1 MAPRDPNDSAIK
13 AYSNKSMSERQQM
26 VLEYAPLVKRIALF
40 IKGRLPANID
50 LNDLIQNGMLGLID
64 AVNNFVDGKGAS
76 FKSYAALRIRG
87 SIIDGLRRSDWAPR
101 TVHVNAR
108 IITEARERLSQ
119 ILGRE
124 PSDYEIAKDVGVDI
138 NDLHLIMVDT
148 NQSQVMAVEDTG
160 CTEDF
165 LYELSQS
172 ENIPFHDDTLYDGI
186 IAEQFNQDLVK
197 ALKNLPDKERYV
209 IGLYYEKH
217 MNVKEISAILGV
229 SSSRICQLM
238 ANGFKHIRKD
248 LYLWGKNR
256 EGQAPSDEVMVIDG
270 FKVAEEKPK
279 KFRRSSIEDLY
290 ADDFAFAYG
299 SDNQLNVDA
308 KDEADSDKMRKID
321 RIMSE
326 GARPIPKKTAKK
338 PSLLFD
344 EDGEIDVKTEHGR
357 RIVAEREEER
367 RIEQERLAYTIAQV
381 KRKRQEALIAP
392 TARLKKRDANRP
404 FANDKPELEDTPTMI
419 ADSKRHA
426 LKQSKLARKEQL
438 DEEFDISQDDL
449 VGAVE
454 ANSSEGKDSSSASK
468 SDSESI
474 NGIALPSI
482 TVPSRSK
489 VKSKR
494 EVKISMSD
502 IALPDVGLSD
512 MPNPFAENYA
522 ADIEAQ
528 TTKAADGKKSSGDSS
543 AANADKRNRLLAPEL
558 DPSSPQYDPIK
569 AAFGQMV
576 FEKQQSENIQELI
589 DLNLLDESANKA
601 FKVNDQSSNNQ
612 DSNNQ
617 DSKDQ
622 AAVAKKP
629 NFSSIPSDIPEHL
642 LEEIDAMCDQ
652 TEPAFISDFSADLPQ
667 VEAPKR
673 DVTLSKEQA
682 QAEFNDI
689 IMRTATIVQ
698 LAKAKRQKFMA
709 QKEFAELIF
718 KTIEVVEARKHQRAN
733 EMQRKENQLIAMQKK
748 AVAKFVA
755 VSNLSEPDSASQA
768 ACAPNYQQG
777 PAQEYLNELADEAMY
792 AQALNSSSADDL
804 YSSPSYES
812 EDATNGDL
820 DLVGLK
826 KRQTTRTTRTRRS
839 STSKVSAKASSD
851 TRNDGT
857 SPKRGRP
864 RAQPIVLSLE
874 EFLAMERERSNK
886 ESQVSQD
893 SQAGSKLI

>member
-256 EGQAPSDEVMVIDG
+256 DGQAPSDEVMVIDG

-308 KDEADSDKMRKID
+308 KDDADSDKMRKID

-454 ANSSEGKDSSSASK
+454 ANSSEDKDSSSASK

-522 ADIEAQ
+522 ADIDAQ

-601 FKVNDQSSNNQ
+601 FKANDQDSNNQ

-617 DSKDQ
+617 ASKDQ

-667 VEAPKR
+667 IEAPKR

-718 KTIEVVEARKHQRAN
+718 KTIEVVEARKHQRAS

-755 VSNLSEPDSASQA
+755 VSNLTEPDSASHA

-792 AQALNSSSADDL
+792 AQTLNSSSADDL

-812 EDATNGDL
+812 DDATNGDL

-826 KRQTTRTTRTRRS
+826 KRQTNRTTRTRRS

-886 ESQVSQD
+886 DSQD
-893 SQAGSKLI
+893 SQDSSKLI

>member
-438 DEEFDISQDDL
+438 DEEFEISQDDL

-454 ANSSEGKDSSSASK
+454 SNSSEDKDSSSASK

-502 IALPDVGLSD
+502 ISLPDVGLSD

-601 FKVNDQSSNNQ
+601 FKANDQDSNNQ

-617 DSKDQ
+617 ASKDQ

-652 TEPAFISDFSADLPQ
+652 TEPAFVSDFSADLPQ

-718 KTIEVVEARKHQRAN
+718 KTIEVVEARKHQRAS

-755 VSNLSEPDSASQA
+755 VSNLTEPDSASHA

-792 AQALNSSSADDL
+792 AQTLNSSSADDL

-812 EDATNGDL
+812 DDATNGDL

-826 KRQTTRTTRTRRS
+826 KRQTNRTTRTRRS

-886 ESQVSQD
+886 D
-893 SQAGSKLI
+893 S

>member
-426 LKQSKLARKEQL
+426 LKQSKLAQKDQL
-438 DEEFDISQDDL
+438 DEEFDISQDDI

-454 ANSSEGKDSSSASK
+454 ANSSEDKDSSSASK

-502 IALPDVGLSD
+502 ISLPDVGLSD

-601 FKVNDQSSNNQ
+601 FKANDQDSNNQ

-617 DSKDQ
+617 ASKDQ

-652 TEPAFISDFSADLPQ
+652 SEPAFISDFSADLPQ
-667 VEAPKR
+667 IEAPKR

-718 KTIEVVEARKHQRAN
+718 KTIEVVEARKHQRAS

-755 VSNLSEPDSASQA
+755 VSNLTEPDSASHA

-777 PAQEYLNELADEAMY
+777 PAQEYLNEIADEAMY
-792 AQALNSSSADDL
+792 AQTLNSSSADDL

-812 EDATNGDL
+812 EVATNGDL

-886 ESQVSQD
+886 D
-893 SQAGSKLI
+893 S